1 MRCLFPPQDLP
12 SSVFRRET
20 QGLPRYHIGRHVFGD
35 HSSTDRYRPLRL
47 SAHRALFSALLQGA
61 HRRADSTLSYD
72 LQQNLFTPLCQHKIL
87 MTWLSFPRNWRL
99 LYSAS
104 GRQMPRINEHLSI
117 KGGKYL
123 DLSGQGGNSVMNW
136 RRNWP
141 NSVKRRFSDGSWAES
156 SLLSKQ
162 QLQGHTGDGVGDD
175 NLEWVTRR
183 KKKKGGKKKWKRA
196 VGQDG

>member
-1 MRCLFPPQDLP
+1 MSICLLKEGSIWICRDK
-12 SSVFRRET
+12 EA
-20 QGLPRYHIGRHVFGD
+20 I
-35 HSSTDRYRPLRL
+35 
-47 SAHRALFSALLQGA
+47 LLW
-61 HRRADSTLSYD
+61 T
-72 LQQNLFTPLCQHKIL
+72 
-87 MTWLSFPRNWRL
+87 
-99 LYSAS
+99 
-104 GRQMPRINEHLSI
+104 E
-117 KGGKYL
+117 GG
-123 DLSGQGGNSVMNW
+123 
-136 RRNWP
+136 NWP